1 MFLVQYKKNNVA
13 GNSLNDVEHEPVPTR
28 VLNPNA
34 SEASNKPEQ
43 RSYKTLCTEIILNCN
58 VAKQKSFTSA
68 IFTRMNVLKY
78 SFGLAIYSHG
88 WSEQLI

>member
-34 SEASNKPEQ
+34 SEVSYKAEQ
-43 RSYKTLCTEIILNCN
+43 RRGGTFIGEYTGVERSGGEYT
-58 VAKQKSFTSA
+58 
-68 IFTRMNVLKY
+68 
-78 SFGLAIYSHG
+78 
-88 WSEQLI
+88 